1 MRNCG
6 YTDRAGYIPVH
17 HEDMTDVGLWSPDQN
32 FASVHIGMSLLAIS
46 EDALVVEE
54 SQTSL
59 IKKLEEHR
67 FTCITVAYPHMR
79 TMGGGVHCTTLP
91 LARD

>member
-46 EDALVVEE
+46 EDTLE
-54 SQTSL
+54 
-59 IKKLEEHR
+59 KLEEHR
-67 FTCITVAYPHMR
+67 FTCITVAYPHAHDGR
-79 TMGGGVHCTTLP
+79 GCP
-91 LARD
+91 LHNAAACP